1 MDNLMS
7 QKANLTSL
15 PKEQFSTY
23 NVADHLTNCV
33 EIAAYLK
40 AAKEENDPSLLA
52 AVIEDIQRIEA
63 RKNKGDTQ

>member
-1 MDNLMS
+1 MNQKGNL
-7 QKANLTSL
+7 KGI
-15 PKEQFSTY
+15 PEEQFSTY
-23 NVADHLTNCV
+23 NVADHLTNRV

-40 AAKEENDPSLLA
+40 AAKEENDPSLLT